1 MYYSLFIAIRC
12 FNIKIVNIFCII
24 SHMLYWFKSYAI
36 ISHNMAHSYTYFTPL
51 WFITILS
58 KLVEIIIQ
66 NHLISDNKL
75 MRRMATDVVEFFNV
89 GTTVSCKTC
98 LGKEVEGE
106 VLAFDSATR
115 MLILKSDAT
124 SSRSRVGQKIF
135 RNGKVERRPY

>member
-1 MYYSLFIAIRC
+1 
-12 FNIKIVNIFCII
+12 
-24 SHMLYWFKSYAI
+24 
-36 ISHNMAHSYTYFTPL
+36 
-51 WFITILS
+51 
-58 KLVEIIIQ
+58 
-66 NHLISDNKL
+66 

-135 RNGKVERRPY
+135 RNGNVERTANLGLSVMLFCGKSVV